1 MKKAFIAGITC
12 ISIIL
17 TSPGAVRAAGRVEE
31 AASEISKITLQGT
44 YKEGEAIAIV
54 KDKEEPQ
61 IAGEME
67 LLAEVGSKAVNA
79 AIEEWNESG
88 YEAGNVNTYSIWHVS
103 DHNKTAQQ
111 IIQELYADPDVIAAE
126 PNYVAYAD
134 EEKPQEEKASEE
146 VNPEDTKNSG
156 RADLSQMQ
164 WYAAPAPAKADPAAV
179 YTTPLSPEGGYN
191 LEVPGWQEGLTG
203 KNETGAPVNAGGT
216 ICVMDTGI
224 DTDHPDL
231 QGVLYEFTPE
241 QQARYGCGRY
251 GYNASGDS
259 RPVTEQK
266 ACDSHGTHVAG
277 IIAANWNGEGVS
289 GVANGVKIFSVNAF
303 GGNGSEQD
311 MKSVIKGFGF
321 LANVAREV
329 NLKAVNCSWG
339 TAQPQFILSVMIE
352 ELGRKGVNTVIA
364 SGNRYMDI
372 DESIDV
378 GSQTHSV
385 SAIVV
390 NAASMDGKMTDFSCW
405 GQDSTDVFAPGASI
419 LSTVPKTLRED
430 IMGELYSY
438 QDNTRFYPEVTD
450 EEHLLSGIERFEGK
464 EPGVR
469 FFDRNPAIDEKA
481 KEIGQIDSKN
491 GFDDKRTG
499 AVSLLALQKEKR
511 REGGFSAVNGYVYMA
526 IPVPS
531 DADPKWISVKTAMSD
546 AFKPNGGID
555 SITCSGEDGRPVEID
570 SLCAGALKKG
580 INTGAFYSIYQCQW
594 TPLSY
599 NVDGYI
605 EASNELHEMIR
616 KGMKMEEK
624 RELGI
629 TDYRD
634 PGKVTGVYKWEDQ
647 DHTYLIARIVIGEV
661 ISDSRAR
668 EVTKDTSLFVDNV
681 AVGDEKAFTGSYEFM
696 SGTSMAAPIVT
707 GCLAVIAKDE
717 PESASLTDEELERA
731 GRERAAKLL
740 AAVDYD
746 ESLSGLC
753 RTGGR
758 VNLHGQTEFVR
769 KAPLIAETEAEDQ
782 VLKLKGWY
790 FGKSGT
796 LTVDGVEVEVQNWQD
811 EEIEAAVRG
820 LPNGSHVAMV
830 TNADGAVSRAVF
842 STSSQ
847 DAEGRMLFERSH
859 SLPIGD
865 PAYLAD
871 QSDRIYGSIA
881 VCGEKL
887 YTMST
892 TAKYREGQGF
902 WCYDIGQDTWS
913 RISMPDGFDPENVG
927 GNSMTAVRD
936 RLYLYGSRKYE
947 DEEGEELTDN
957 CLWRYEPYGDFW
969 EALDIPMPTGS
980 DGICAL
986 GEDLLL
992 VGGSVYDTKLK
1003 GAPAGEEGIYESG
1016 FYKVDL
1022 AGGELIRVGG
1032 DFPANLTTLN
1042 MKLAA
1047 SKDKIYMFM
1056 PIEIPEEAP
1065 VEAGGGEQET
1075 TLEKETHRTVSD
1087 GAFLRV
1093 TYDASHNEMTMQDLT
1108 DTFNEVLGEDLRT
1121 EYEYKAGGDVP
1132 GEHFAIAGLDDGVAI
1147 IGSSVSGEDVHILYD
1162 TEDKTSLYDRASSY
1176 HKAFDP
1182 IAAYSDGTL
1191 FVIGYNP
1198 TEPDVMYF
1206 RSDPVLPKA
1215 EAEGSG
1221 AAGGTNFQKYIGWG
1235 TIGLFALAV
1244 IVLSLT
1250 RKKKKEEE

>member
-31 AASEISKITLQGT
+31 AASEISKITLQGI

-126 PNYVAYAD
+126 PNYVAYA
-134 EEKPQEEKASEE
+134 EEEQPQGEKASEDVKRE
-146 VNPEDTKNSG
+146 TEENRGKK
-156 RADLSQMQ
+156 DLSSLQ
-164 WYAAPAPAKADPAAV
+164 WYAASASSKISEKAV

-203 KNETGAPVNAGGT
+203 KNETGAPANAGGT
-216 ICVMDTGI
+216 VCVMDTGI

-241 QQARYGCGRY
+241 QQARYGCGKY

-352 ELGRKGVNTVIA
+352 ELARKGVNTVIA

-555 SITCSGEDGRPVEID
+555 SIICSGEDGRPVEID

-647 DHTYLIARIVIGEV
+647 DHTYLIARIGIGEV

-758 VNLHGQTEFVR
+758 VNLHGQMEFVR

-913 RISMPDGFDPENVG
+913 RISMPDGFDPQSAKENEFV
-927 GNSMTAVRD
+927 TFRD
-936 RLYLYGSRKYE
+936 RLYLYGSCKE
-947 DEEGEELTDN
+947 KDESGEETVKE

-969 EALDIPMPTGS
+969 EALDILMPIGS
-980 DGICAL
+980 DGICVL
-986 GEDLLL
+986 GEDIFL
-992 VGGSVYDTKLK
+992 VGGSIFNVKLE
-1003 GAPAGEEGIYESG
+1003 GAPANEEGNYESG

-1065 VEAGGGEQET
+1065 VEAGGG
-1075 TLEKETHRTVSD
+1075 
-1087 GAFLRV
+1087 
-1093 TYDASHNEMTMQDLT
+1093 
-1108 DTFNEVLGEDLRT
+1108 
-1121 EYEYKAGGDVP
+1121 
-1132 GEHFAIAGLDDGVAI
+1132 
-1147 IGSSVSGEDVHILYD
+1147 
-1162 TEDKTSLYDRASSY
+1162 
-1176 HKAFDP
+1176 
-1182 IAAYSDGTL
+1182 
-1191 FVIGYNP
+1191 
-1198 TEPDVMYF
+1198 
-1206 RSDPVLPKA
+1206 A
-1215 EAEGSG
+1215 EAAPRLHSG
-1221 AAGGTNFQKYIGWG
+1221 CLPGCTGGHSSHRRRNCASRRRRRFSRPCRTRPQQLWR
-1235 TIGLFALAV
+1235 AL
-1244 IVLSLT
+1244 
-1250 RKKKKEEE
+1250 RG

>member
-1 MKKAFIAGITC
+1 MKKAFIAGIAC

-17 TSPGAVRAAGRVEE
+17 TSPGAVRAAGRVEA

-67 LLAEVGSKAVNA
+67 LLAEVGSKALNA

-126 PNYVAYAD
+126 PNYVAYA
-134 EEKPQEEKASEE
+134 EEEQPQGEKASEDVKRE
-146 VNPEDTKNSG
+146 TEENRGKK
-156 RADLSQMQ
+156 DLSSLQ
-164 WYAAPAPAKADPAAV
+164 WYAASASSKISEKAV

-203 KNETGAPVNAGGT
+203 KNETAAPANAGGT

-241 QQARYGCGRY
+241 QQARYGCGKY

-352 ELGRKGVNTVIA
+352 ELARKGVNTVIA

-378 GSQTHSV
+378 GSQTRSV

-647 DHTYLIARIVIGEV
+647 DHTYLIARIGIGEV
-661 ISDSRAR
+661 ISDSRSL
-668 EVTKDTSLFVDNV
+668 EVTDDTALFIDNV
-681 AVGDEKAFTGSYEFM
+681 AVGDGKAFTGAYEIM
-696 SGTSMAAPIVT
+696 SGTSMAAPVVT

-796 LTVDGVEVEVQNWQD
+796 LTVDGVEVEAQKWQD
-811 EEIEAAVRG
+811 GEIEAAVRG

-913 RISMPDGFDPENVG
+913 RISMPDGFDPQSAKENEFV
-927 GNSMTAVRD
+927 TFRD
-936 RLYLYGSRKYE
+936 RLYLYGSCKE
-947 DEEGEELTDN
+947 KDESGEETVKE

-969 EALDIPMPTGS
+969 EALDILMPIGS
-980 DGICAL
+980 DGICVL
-986 GEDLLL
+986 GEDIFL
-992 VGGSVYDTKLK
+992 VGGSIFNVKLE
-1003 GAPAGEEGIYESG
+1003 GAPANEEGNYESG

-1065 VEAGGGEQET
+1065 VEAGGGAQET

-1121 EYEYKAGGDVP
+1121 EYEYLRLRDSTTASRSSDRQYP
-1132 GEHFAIAGLDDGVAI
+1132 GKMCISYTI
-1147 IGSSVSGEDVHILYD
+1147 Q
-1162 TEDKTSLYDRASSY
+1162 KTRLPCMTVRP
-1176 HKAFDP
+1176 P
-1182 IAAYSDGTL
+1182 ITRPL
-1191 FVIGYNP
+1191 I
-1198 TEPDVMYF
+1198 
-1206 RSDPVLPKA
+1206 RSRP
-1215 EAEGSG
+1215 S
-1221 AAGGTNFQKYIGWG
+1221 AAGR
-1235 TIGLFALAV
+1235 
-1244 IVLSLT
+1244 SM
-1250 RKKKKEEE
+1250 